1 MERIVA
7 LSILNPKM
15 SYNKKPFCKVC
26 QDAGKSESEYT
37 NHWVKDLNGKI
48 TCPTL
53 LNTECRFCHKL
64 GHTTKFCK
72 ELEKMNKD
80 KKISSQV
87 KKPAKQEVVAHKKP
101 VNSYAVL
108 DESESEEEEEAEA
121 PEEPAKNVWASI
133 AAKPKHVEV
142 VIQTTGFITLS
153 KNTKLPTTKLE
164 PVSAPTPTPE
174 PTPKPMKRWAD
185 FSDDEEDE
193 EYGYEDDTW

>member
-1 MERIVA
+1 
-7 LSILNPKM
+7 M

-26 QDAGKSESEYT
+26 QDAGKSDT
-37 NHWVKDLNGKI
+37 NHWVKDLNGKT

-80 KKISSQV
+80 KKIISQA
-87 KKPAKQEVVAHKKP
+87 KKITKQEVVAHKKP

-108 DESESEEEEEAEA
+108 DESDSEPEAEE
-121 PEEPAKNVWASI
+121 PEQAVQTAKNDWASI
-133 AAKPKHVEV
+133 AAKPKHVP

-153 KNTKLPTTKLE
+153 KNTKLANTTPE
-164 PVSAPTPTPE
+164 PVAAPV
-174 PTPKPMKRWAD
+174 PTPKPAPVPVKRWAD
-185 FSDDEEDE
+185 FSDDEDEEDE
-193 EYGYEDDTW
+193 EEDDTWY